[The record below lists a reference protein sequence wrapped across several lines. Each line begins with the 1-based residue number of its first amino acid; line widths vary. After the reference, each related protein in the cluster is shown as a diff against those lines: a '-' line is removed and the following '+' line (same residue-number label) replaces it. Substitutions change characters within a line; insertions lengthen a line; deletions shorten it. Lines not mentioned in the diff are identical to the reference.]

1 MQISRLCLAASLAAI
16 TSVGPAFA
24 AEDVGAGQEIY
35 QAQCSACHS
44 NQPGVNGIGPSLA
57 GVAGRKAGSLQG
69 FHFTPAIS
77 GSGLTWDAK
86 TFIQFLADPTKLV
99 PGTAMT
105 VMVPD
110 ETGRANLFAYLATL
124 KDTTAQTKP
133 TGPAVP
139 KITGPTQAELDGA
152 AASTDAWLYASHD
165 YAGTRFVDLKQITP
179 ANAKNLRPV
188 CLYRSEQSASVQTSP
203 LVYGGVMYLT
213 FGRATVA
220 IDAKTC
226 RERWTY
232 IWQPKGQEISP
243 ANRGAA
249 IKDGKLVRGTA
260 DGYLI
265 ALDMADGS
273 LLWSQPI
280 ASAAGGQYFSM
291 PPLIYGDLIIAGPSG
306 ADFGAKNWIGAFKLD
321 DRRAG
326 VEVQSH
332 SRSRR
337 ARRRDMGERR
347 VAQAWRRQSV
357 DAALARCQGR
367 HRLSA
372 GRQSRAG
379 LLWRDQ
385 ARRQSL
391 YQLARRPRRQDRQAP
406 VVSPVHSPRRA

>member
-1 MQISRLCLAASLAAI
+1 M
-16 TSVGPAFA
+16 
-24 AEDVGAGQEIY
+24 
-35 QAQCSACHS
+35 
-44 NQPGVNGIGPSLA
+44 
-57 GVAGRKAGSLQG
+57 
-69 FHFTPAIS
+69 
-77 GSGLTWDAK
+77 
-86 TFIQFLADPTKLV
+86 
-99 PGTAMT
+99 
-105 VMVPD
+105 
-110 ETGRANLFAYLATL
+110 
-124 KDTTAQTKP
+124 
-133 TGPAVP
+133 P

-165 YAGTRFVDLKQITP
+165 YAGTRFVDLNQITP
-179 ANAKNLRPV
+179 ANAKDLRPV

-291 PPLIYGDLIIAGPSG
+291 PPLIYRRSHHCRAVGRRFRREELGRRLQAR
-306 ADFGAKNWIGAFKLD
+306 
-321 DRRAG
+321 DRRTG
-326 VEVQSH
+326 LEVQSR
-332 SRSRR
+332 SRSGR
-337 ARRRDMGERR
+337 ARRRDLGERG
-347 VAQAWRRQSV
+347 VAEAWRRQPV
-357 DAALARCQGR
+357 DAAVARCQGR

-372 GRQSRAG
+372 GRQSRA
-379 LLWRDQ
+379 
-385 ARRQSL
+385 
-391 YQLARRPRRQDRQAP
+391 
-406 VVSPVHSPRRA
+406 